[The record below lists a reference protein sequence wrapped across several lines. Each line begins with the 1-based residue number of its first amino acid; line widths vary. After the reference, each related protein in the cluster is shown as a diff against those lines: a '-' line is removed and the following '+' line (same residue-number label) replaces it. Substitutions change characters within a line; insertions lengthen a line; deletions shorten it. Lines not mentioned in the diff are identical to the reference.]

1 MPKIKVTITLTPD
14 EFRKTLPP
22 KLQKTYDRL
31 VTILSEYGIDE
42 KEAKT
47 IVAIGIN
54 QAIKDLLGDERC
66 QNV

>member
-1 MPKIKVTITLTPD
+1 MSKIKVTITLTPD

-22 KLQKTYDRL
+22 KLQETYDRL

-42 KEAKT
+42 EEAKT

-54 QAIKDLLGDERC
+54 QAIQDLLKEK
-66 QNV
+66 NKK